1 VGLALFDWNRQ
12 RITFHRQSET
22 FEKAMT
28 WTMPLSLRLQTLRA
42 SVRFLP
48 HNMHITFL

>member
-1 VGLALFDWNRQ
+1 
-12 RITFHRQSET
+12 
-22 FEKAMT
+22 
-28 WTMPLSLRLQTLRA
+28 MPLSLRLQTLRA